1 MKNNEKQVIIIVHR
15 LQNGTVVDSLDDVN
29 ISQDTP
35 AIKDAIGIM
44 QNHYSNATESLN
56 VG

>member
-1 MKNNEKQVIIIVHR
+1 MKNNEKQVIKIVHR